1 MHLELFL
8 IRTCA
13 CVANRG
19 ELVSEMRGEEV
30 SYMNDSAIERK
41 RSFLKN

>member
-8 IRTCA
+8 IRT